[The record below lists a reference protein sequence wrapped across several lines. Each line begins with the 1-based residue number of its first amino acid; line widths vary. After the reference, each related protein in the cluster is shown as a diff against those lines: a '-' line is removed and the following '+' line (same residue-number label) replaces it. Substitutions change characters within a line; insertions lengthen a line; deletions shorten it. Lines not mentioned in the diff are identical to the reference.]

1 VRVRESD
8 RIGNLHRI
16 VIPGVTDSQ
25 LSLLTYSACNANAQ
39 TFFIFGGIT
48 MILQKYH
55 AAWAGS
61 GRRALLCVLAYSFLI
76 GTLGAQ
82 EVDVPALLAAP
93 DAATSIVPADA
104 PALKNPKM
112 RWAPDDFAKDPTVI
126 RFKGAYYMY
135 FSIPPQEKDGGK
147 YGWTTGIA
155 KSDDLVNWQLVTN
168 LLPEQEVTKK
178 GFCAPCAR
186 VYDDKVFL
194 FYQSY
199 GNGPKDAI
207 CMSVSE
213 DGINFKPHPKNPIFR
228 PHGDWTNG
236 RAIDADLIRFKDKFF
251 LYAATRDP
259 AGAIQKIVVAT
270 ADAAP
275 EQLSE
280 LEPEDWTQAVDRS
293 ILDPELP
300 WETNCIEAPTTII
313 RGDKLYMFYAGGY
326 NNDPQHIGVAVSD
339 DGVNWIR
346 LWNVPFITNG
356 PKGQWNESE
365 SGHPGVFVDDD
376 GQTWLFFQ
384 GNNTHGKNWFLSR
397 VKIDWKEQDGVEI
410 PVLVEE

>member
-1 VRVRESD
+1 
-8 RIGNLHRI
+8 
-16 VIPGVTDSQ
+16 
-25 LSLLTYSACNANAQ
+25 
-39 TFFIFGGIT
+39 

-168 LLPEQEVTKK
+168 LLTEQEVTKK

-228 PHGDWTNG
+228 PHGDGTNG
-236 RAIDADLIRFKDKFF
+236 RAIDADLLRFKDKVF

-313 RGDKLYMFYAGGY
+313 RGDKLYMFYAGY
-326 NNDPQHIGVAVSD
+326 NNDSGTSGSLSATMASTGSD
-339 DGVNWIR
+339 YGTSPLLPMVRKVNGTNLNRDIR
-346 LWNVPFITNG
+346 AFSSTTTAR
-356 PKGQWNESE
+356 
-365 SGHPGVFVDDD
+365 PGSSSKATTRM
-376 GQTWLFFQ
+376 GRTGSSPASRLI
-384 GNNTHGKNWFLSR
+384 GKNRTALRFLSGLKNKLLFQNTR
-397 VKIDWKEQDGVEI
+397 WRFR
-410 PVLVEE
+410 